1 MREILEFFKLVGI
14 FLTSV
19 LISLVIWW
27 SFGWFLSGGEVNP
40 LHWWVI
46 GKLVYL
52 FLSGATTGLL
62 LDMFLNK

>member
-14 FLTSV
+14 FLISV
-19 LISLVIWW
+19 ILSFGFWW
-27 SFGWFLSGGEVNP
+27 IFGWFLSGGEVNP

-46 GKLVYL
+46 GKLIYL
-52 FLSGATTGLL
+52 FLSGASTGGL